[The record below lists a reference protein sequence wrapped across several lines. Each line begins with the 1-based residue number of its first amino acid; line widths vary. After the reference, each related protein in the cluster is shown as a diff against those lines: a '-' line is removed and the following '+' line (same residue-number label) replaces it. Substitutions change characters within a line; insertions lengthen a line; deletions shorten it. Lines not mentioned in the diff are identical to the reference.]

1 MKKVLIAGIFFCTIS
16 TLQLFAVPR
25 PGKLTG
31 AGMVDGTLVVKCK
44 GRSGVCCEIINGAV
58 VNFTD
63 LEGKKKSF
71 NFKSSKES
79 TPNEKEEYQIEFKEA
94 KENR

>member
-1 MKKVLIAGIFFCTIS
+1 
-16 TLQLFAVPR
+16 
-25 PGKLTG
+25 
-31 AGMVDGTLVVKCK
+31 
-44 GRSGVCCEIINGAV
+44 
-58 VNFTD
+58 